1 MSKAAEVEA
10 VYSAIEE
17 SAELMDV
24 GCSRARVWPVLTS
37 YEDAFTESVIV
48 FSVATSKRHA
58 GEVDYTIT
66 VPAGGGDPYALALAN
81 GLTERTDHP
90 VGTLLSDIQERCPV
104 GGYAVDAGVVG
115 GFKKIYSFFPQ
126 DALQE
131 VSGLADVPS
140 MPPSLA
146 ANTEFFTRHGL
157 ADRVTMLGIDYQQKT
172 VNLYFGKLAAECLE
186 PTSIRAMLQDIGLPE
201 PNAQMLEF
209 AQKSFAIYVTLN
221 WDSTKI
227 ERICFAVPP
236 GRNLIT
242 LDPSALP
249 SRIEPEFE
257 NFARKA
263 PYAYDG
269 ERMLVYGVTWSPS
282 GEYYKLGSYYQLP
295 PQTRKL
301 LVAFDSVG
309 N

>member
-1 MSKAAEVEA
+1 MSGAADVEA

-17 SAELMDV
+17 SAGLMDV
-24 GCSRARVWPVLTS
+24 VCSRAKVWPILSS
-37 YEDAFTESVIV
+37 YQDVFTESVIV

-66 VPAGGGDPYALALAN
+66 VPAGGDDPYALALAN
-81 GLTERTDHP
+81 GLTEKTDHP
-90 VGTLLSDIQERCPV
+90 VGALLPDVQERCPV
-104 GGYAVDAGVVG
+104 GGYAIDAGVVG

-126 DALQE
+126 DDLQT
-131 VSGLADVPS
+131 VSKLADIPS
-140 MPPSLA
+140 MPRSLA
-146 ANTEFFTRHGL
+146 ANAEFFTRHGL

-172 VNLYFGKLAAECLE
+172 VNLYFGKLAPECLE
-186 PTSIRAMLQDIGLPE
+186 PASITAMLQDIGLPE
-201 PNAQMLEF
+201 PNAPMLEF

-221 WDSTKI
+221 WESAKI

-249 SRIEPEFE
+249 ARIEPEFE
-257 NFARKA
+257 HFARKA

-269 ERMLVYGVTWSPS
+269 ERMLVYGVTWSP
-282 GEYYKLGSYYQLP
+282 GGQYYKLGSYYQLP

-309 N
+309 D